1 MNYEDKYKQA
11 LSRATFYNNELLT
24 ENQRKMLLD
33 IFPELE
39 SEDERIRRVLLNDFK
54 NNCSK
59 YYCEGVN
66 RDMIITWLE
75 KQGKKLDADYVIE
88 WLDKNAPKWLY
99 DMTYPARFDVDTED
113 LVKQFKK
120 DFGL

>member
-11 LSRATFYNNELLT
+11 LERAKQFIEHPLQEDSANIVEY
-24 ENQRKMLLD
+24 